1 MASSHPVDELAA
13 VSRSFGRS
21 AAKTKLRL
29 LGDLEG
35 VAGLSRRRILRLR
48 DTLLFMRAYPD
59 DEAVRAAVEDH
70 VAAMRP
76 RVERLTSG
84 DAYHEALVNTG
95 LPATA
100 NAYSYS
106 YDVLQRLVELFPGC
120 VDIDW
125 REFSNEILLVD
136 TLNLA
141 VAPAETRG
149 LEDEF
154 TTVRQWLQLAKSG
167 VSETDL
173 EVVLRLLRRSSLS
186 RRTQMHVF
194 ETCEIPVVY
203 RLSQP
208 GTARCEVTLPAGPTA
223 YQRAP
228 VRRARFAL
236 PPSIAAP
243 LGRHHRPDATTA
255 RDLLDRALVALCS
268 RNLEIHPL
276 IYANAEDVTVV
287 DADRGLRILV
297 AGVLPEF
304 RNAFEADFFFLI
316 AKNGVPIAYGPAVV
330 FAGCCEMGINLFP
343 DFRGG
348 EIRFIYAQFMRVLY
362 HLAGVRYFFL
372 TSYGMGDG
380 NPEAIA
386 TGAFW
391 FYRKLGFKA
400 ANPEV
405 EALARAEERVMR
417 RRRGYRSSRKVLREL
432 SYTDAY
438 LDLSRGACRPTD
450 FEALGAAVTV
460 DIAARFGGERDRAL
474 RGCERETVEALGIVD
489 YPRWSSAERRTL
501 RQWAPVLSLIPEL
514 SRWPVQERRALSRLL
529 KARATGQELDYAR
542 ATAALARLAEAF
554 RTVTA
559 SVRSVEDS
567 VDS

>member
-1 MASSHPVDELAA
+1 MASSHPVDDLAA

-21 AAKTKLRL
+21 AAKAKLRL

-35 VAGLSRRRILRLR
+35 VARLSRGRLLRLH

-59 DEAVRAAVEDH
+59 DEAVRAAVEAH
-70 VAAMRP
+70 VAALRA
-76 RVERLTSG
+76 RVERLTDG
-84 DAYHEALVNTG
+84 DPYHETLVNTG
-95 LPATA
+95 LPATS

-106 YDVLQRLVELFPGC
+106 YDVLQRLVELLPGC

-154 TTVRQWLQLAKSG
+154 TTVRQWLQLGKSEPN
-167 VSETDL
+167 ETDL

-186 RRTQMHVF
+186 RRAQMHVF
-194 ETCEIPVVY
+194 ETCEIPVLY
-203 RLSQP
+203 RLSRP
-208 GTARCEVTLPAGPTA
+208 ASARCEVTLPALPTA

-228 VRRARFAL
+228 VRRARFRL
-236 PPSIAAP
+236 PPRITAP
-243 LGRHHRPDATTA
+243 LGRHQRPGAASA

-287 DADRGLRILV
+287 DAERGLRILV

-343 DFRGG
+343 EFRGG

-405 EALARAEERVMR
+405 ETLARAEERVMR
-417 RRRGYRSSRKVLREL
+417 RRPGYRSSRRTLREL

-438 LDLSRGACRPTD
+438 LDLSRGACRPAD
-450 FEALGAAVTV
+450 FEALGAAVTA
-460 DIAARFGGERDRAL
+460 DIAGRFGGDRGRAIT
-474 RGCERETVEALGIVD
+474 RCERETVEALGITD
-489 YPRWSSAERRTL
+489 YAEWSRVERGPL
-501 RQWAPVLSLIPEL
+501 RRWAPALCLVPEL
-514 SRWPVQERRALSRLL
+514 SRWSAQERRALSRLL
-529 KARATGQELDYAR
+529 RGRANGHELDYAR
-542 ATAALARLAEAF
+542 ATAAVSRLPAAF
-554 RTVTA
+554 RAVAATG
-559 SVRSVEDS
+559 RR
-567 VDS
+567 

>member
-1 MASSHPVDELAA
+1 MASSHPVDELSA

-21 AAKTKLRL
+21 VARTKLRL
-29 LGDLEG
+29 LGDLES
-35 VAGLSRRRILRLR
+35 APRLSRRRLLRLH

-59 DEAVRAAVEDH
+59 DEAVRAAVESH
-70 VAAMRP
+70 VAALRA
-76 RVERLTSG
+76 RVGGLTGG
-84 DAYHEALVNTG
+84 DPYDEALVNTG
-95 LPATA
+95 LPATS

-141 VAPAETRG
+141 VASAETRG

-154 TTVRQWLQLAKSG
+154 TAVRQWLQIARSDAD
-167 VSETDL
+167 ETDL

-186 RRTQMHVF
+186 RRAQMHVY
-194 ETCEIPVVY
+194 ETCEIPVFY
-203 RLSQP
+203 RLAQP
-208 GTARCEVTLPAGPTA
+208 ESARCEVTLPAGPTA

-228 VRRARFAL
+228 VRRARFPL
-236 PPSIAAP
+236 PPRITAP
-243 LGRHHRPDATTA
+243 LGRHRRPDATAA
-255 RDLLDRALVALCS
+255 RDLLDRSLAALCS

-276 IYANAEDVTVV
+276 IYANAEDVTIV

-304 RNAFEADFFFLI
+304 RNAFEADLFFLI

-343 DFRGG
+343 EFRGG

-405 EALARAEERVMR
+405 EALARAEVRVMR
-417 RRRGYRSSRKVLREL
+417 RRPGYRSSRKTLREL

-450 FEALGAAVTV
+450 FEALGAAVTA
-460 DIAARFGGERDRAL
+460 DIAGRFGGDRA
-474 RGCERETVEALGIVD
+474 RATASCERETVEALGISN
-489 YPRWSSAERRTL
+489 YPEWSRMERGPL
-501 RQWAPVLSLIPEL
+501 RQWAPALSLVPGL
-514 SRWPVQERRALSRLL
+514 SRWPAQDRRALSRLL
-529 KARATGQELDYAR
+529 RGRAIGHELDYAR
-542 ATAALARLAEAF
+542 ATASLSRLPAAF
-554 RTVTA
+554 RSVTE
-559 SVRSVEDS
+559 SGRR
-567 VDS
+567 